1 MANLTRPIDAY
12 KALIDQLVN
21 ETSHSVTAKTVVER
35 GTFLET
41 SAYAVFNDLIGPLG
55 PERRRLLSQILDEER
70 VGAIHDVLA
79 VLTWWISPQ
88 GLGFTFRG
96 ESMPVDLSGM
106 GLHGDYIGRRQDWEW
121 PDDERGGM

>member
-1 MANLTRPIDAY
+1 MTRQTSHCTAVHLAMRANKGSTSMANLTRPIDAY

-55 PERRRLLSQILDEER
+55 PERRRLLSQMLDEER
-70 VGAIHDVLA
+70 VGAIHD
-79 VLTWWISPQ
+79 
-88 GLGFTFRG
+88 
-96 ESMPVDLSGM
+96 
-106 GLHGDYIGRRQDWEW
+106 
-121 PDDERGGM
+121 